1 MFTLIDT
8 KGRRLAVET
17 HLQSRVYLH
26 SAKLTKSSAAEALMM
41 MMMMMMIRIIIVII
55 IIILIIIDPDIRNC

>member
-1 MFTLIDT
+1 VFTVIDT

-26 SAKLTKSSAAEALMM
+26 STKLTKSSVAEALM
-41 MMMMMMIRIIIVII
+41 IRIIIIVII
-55 IIILIIIDPDIRNC
+55 ILIIISETVNGVVVAVAFVV